1 MLHEIGRIS
10 TYETGT
16 RRWQTGGMGG
26 GAGPQMRKT
35 GDPKA
40 AACLCVM
47 GDLNPQPAD

>member
-10 TYETGT
+10 RYETGM
-16 RRWQTGGMGG
+16 RRWQTGGMGR

-40 AACLCVM
+40 AGCLCVM